1 MGDRFYMQQKKDMG
15 TRWRTDG
22 TGKGKRRLKAHV
34 ITDITDL
41 LGGQDVP
48 GLDAMTVANLEA
60 LKDALV
66 AFRAQD
72 LLGFG
77 VNTDA

>member
-1 MGDRFYMQQKKDMG
+1 MGDRFYMQQKKSMG
-15 TRWRTDG
+15 TRWKADG
-22 TGKGKRRLKAHV
+22 SGKGKRRLKKDV
-34 ITDITDL
+34 IADITVL
-41 LGGQDVP
+41 LAGEVP

-60 LKDALV
+60 LKVALV

-72 LLGFG
+72 LLGIG

>member
-1 MGDRFYMQQKKDMG
+1 MGDRFYMQQKKSMG
-15 TRWRTDG
+15 TRWKSDG
-22 TGKGKRRLKAHV
+22 SGKGKRRLKKDV
-34 ITDITDL
+34 IADITVL
-41 LGGQDVP
+41 LAGEVP

-72 LLGFG
+72 LLGIG

>member
-1 MGDRFYMQQKKDMG
+1 MGNRFYMQQKKSMG
-15 TRWRTDG
+15 ARWKSDG
-22 TGKGKRRLKAHV
+22 SGKGKRRLKKDV
-34 ITDITDL
+34 IADITVL
-41 LGGQDVP
+41 LADEVP

-66 AFRAQD
+66 VFRAQD
-72 LLGFG
+72 LLGIG

>member
-1 MGDRFYMQQKKDMG
+1 MGDRFYMQQKNDMG
-15 TRWRTDG
+15 TRWRADG

-34 ITDITDL
+34 IVDITDL
-41 LGGQDVP
+41 LGGQVVP

-60 LKDALV
+60 LKSALE
-66 AFRAQD
+66 
-72 LLGFG
+72 

>member
-1 MGDRFYMQQKKDMG
+1 MGDRFYMQQKKSMG
-15 TRWRTDG
+15 ARWKSDG
-22 TGKGKRRLKAHV
+22 SGKGKRKLKKDV
-34 ITDITDL
+34 IADITVL
-41 LGGQDVP
+41 LAGEVP

-72 LLGFG
+72 LLGIG